1 MSYRLF
7 GYGVNDLAASFT
19 AKQVTV
25 VNAPA
30 INIGLIK
37 DLKLTGVPTFAGTFC
52 GNLTMRFSLSGIVM
66 KHLDHSLPS

>member
-1 MSYRLF
+1 MSHRLSR
-7 GYGVNDLAASFT
+7 YGVGDLAASFT

-30 INIGLIK
+30 VNIGLIEA
-37 DLKLTGVPTFAGTFC
+37 LKLLGVPTFAGTLS
-52 GNLTMRFSLSGIVM
+52 GNMTTRCSLSGVVM